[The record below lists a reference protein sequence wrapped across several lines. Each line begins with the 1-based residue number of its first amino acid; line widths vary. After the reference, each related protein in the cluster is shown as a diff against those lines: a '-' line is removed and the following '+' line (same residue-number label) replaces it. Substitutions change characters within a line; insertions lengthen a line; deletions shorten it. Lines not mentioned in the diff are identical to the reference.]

1 MGSVVGLL
9 AETGRRIDPVME
21 KYLSRNV
28 APEFRDAVLYQI
40 RIGGKRIRPA
50 LTMVSATAAGGKEED
65 AYPAAAAVEIIHNY
79 SLVLDDIIDHSEL
92 RRGHPTVWKKYGI
105 STAILVAVHYR
116 ESAAEA
122 LNDTP
127 DPVAFNEIM
136 AWTVKELIEGERL
149 DILME
154 QAGREDEPY
163 VVANRIS
170 EMRLEDYLRMV
181 EKKTARLIETSCRF
195 GGMSVGAPKRVV
207 EALSRYGYN
216 VGLAFQ
222 VGDDIIDLFGKQEKT
237 GKRVGQD
244 IKEHK
249 LGNVVV
255 LLALEELRG
264 TPEGEE
270 LESIIKKPVISWE
283 EVGRAMKI
291 ISSTHAREKAEEL
304 RDRYVSEA
312 LKALEELGESEARR
326 LLEGLA
332 VFIREREY

>member
-50 LTMVSATAAGGKEED
+50 LTMVSAVAAGGKEED

-136 AWTVKELIEGERL
+136 AWTIKELIEGERL
-149 DILME
+149 DVLME

-163 VVANRIS
+163 VVANRIR
-170 EMRLEDYLRMV
+170 EMRLEDYLRMI

-237 GKRVGQD
+237 GKKVGQD

-283 EVGRAMKI
+283 EVGRAMEI

-332 VFIREREY
+332 VFIKEREF